1 MKGLNILLAVLGGAV
16 AGAAVGMLFAPKRGA
31 ETREEIIDF
40 IKDKCPFMKHSKVE
54 ELADRIAQEI
64 KEA

>member
-1 MKGLNILLAVLGGAV
+1 MKGLNILLAIVGGAA
-16 AGAAVGMLFAPKRGA
+16 AGAAVGLLFAPKRGS

-40 IKDKCPFMKHSKVE
+40 IKDKCPFMKNSKVE
-54 ELADRIAQEI
+54 ELADRIAEEI

>member
-16 AGAAVGMLFAPKRGA
+16 AGAAVGMLFAPKRGV
-31 ETREEIIDF
+31 ETREEIMDF
-40 IKDKCPFMKHSKVE
+40 IKEKCPFMKHSKVE

>member
-1 MKGLNILLAVLGGAV
+1 MKGLNILLAVLGGAA

-31 ETREEIIDF
+31 ETREEIMDF
-40 IKDKCPFMKHSKVE
+40 IKEKCPLMKHSKVE

>member
-1 MKGLNILLAVLGGAV
+1 MKGLNILLAVLGGAA
-16 AGAAVGMLFAPKRGA
+16 AGAAVGLLFAPKRGSQ
-31 ETREEIIDF
+31 TREDIVEF
-40 IKDKCPFMKHSKVE
+40 IKAKSPFLKHSKVE

>member
-1 MKGLNILLAVLGGAV
+1 MKGLNILLAVLGGAA

-40 IKDKCPFMKHSKVE
+40 IKGKCPFMKTSKLE
-54 ELADRIAQEI
+54 ELADRVAQEI

>member
-1 MKGLNILLAVLGGAV
+1 MKGLNILLAVLGGAA
-16 AGAAVGMLFAPKRGA
+16 AGAAVGLLFAPKRGV
-31 ETREEIIDF
+31 ETREEIVDF
-40 IKDKCPFMKHSKVE
+40 IKEKCPFMKHSKVE